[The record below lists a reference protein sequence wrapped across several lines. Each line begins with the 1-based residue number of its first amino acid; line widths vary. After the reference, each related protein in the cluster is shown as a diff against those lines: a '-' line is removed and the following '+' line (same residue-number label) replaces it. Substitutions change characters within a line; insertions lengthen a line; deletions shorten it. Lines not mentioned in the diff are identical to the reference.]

1 MRKPTKPSDPQRE
14 TAPKEI
20 YSCYDLSGLFL
31 SDLVEEVKKLG
42 YDQSKLYFSDSETY
56 EDISLCISVNKYT
69 DEELKKKKEE
79 HKVKLAAYKEKLKR
93 YENWLKEELSRVSST

>member
-1 MRKPTKPSDPQRE
+1 MRKPTKPRDPEQSYVS
-14 TAPKEI
+14 KEI
-20 YSCYDLSGLFL
+20 YTSYDLSGLFL

-79 HKVKLAAYKEKLKR
+79 HKTKLAAYKEKLKR
-93 YENWLKEELSRVSST
+93 YENWLKEELNRVSKA